1 MNKFFTAF
9 FSIGFVIYAH
19 AQQIP
24 LFTQY
29 REAHGAINPASINQ
43 DFFTNHHTK
52 SFGVSYR
59 QQWTEL
65 KNPPTTQILRG
76 EYFAANQQ
84 GVALLTGG
92 YLMNDQT
99 GPTGFTGLYGRIGGV
114 ITSDADY
121 SGLSIALSAG
131 AVQYRIKTTDL
142 KLRDPNDIQAQQDRM
157 QIYPDVGMGVFYY
170 QKLNGN
176 FDDDYIYGGLSIP
189 QVLGLDL
196 NFPNGNGTFSTKR
209 IQHYYANVGWY
220 HIMGES
226 MFEPSAWIRYVPG
239 VPISIDLNAR
249 YQMGAN
255 FWLGAGTS
263 LSGNIHLETGIK
275 LGSESAFKV
284 GYGFDYSTQA
294 FGAYVGGSHEIN
306 LSVSF

>member
-9 FSIGFVIYAH
+9 FSIGFVIISH

-29 REAHGAINPASINQ
+29 REAHGVINPASINQ

-52 SFGVSYR
+52 SFGASYR
-59 QQWTEL
+59 QQWAEL

-131 AVQYRIKTTDL
+131 AVQYRVKTTDL
-142 KLRDPNDIQAQQDRM
+142 KLHDPNDIQAQQDRM

-170 QKLNGN
+170 QKLSGN

-239 VPISIDLNAR
+239 VPLSVDLNAR